1 MRHIS
6 ACFPLQATFILFS
19 ICSLYQQHSKCAC
32 RDCVKVWAFF
42 FVLIH
47 IHVYEYDSQ
56 KTPAEAYVAF
66 DCSSKEAG
74 SNLNDY

>member
-32 RDCVKVWAFF
+32 RDCVKVRAFF
-42 FVLIH
+42 LYLIH
-47 IHVYEYDSQ
+47 IQVYKYDPQ
-56 KTPAEAYVAF
+56 KTPAEAHVAF
-66 DCSSKEAG
+66 DCSSKEAEEQ
-74 SNLNDY
+74 